1 MSIPPFY
8 NETENEYASI
18 DATHAV
24 CITNFSQEAC
34 LVLAYMHPHLDIDT
48 LSCKD
53 GNPPSKSPT
62 LYTHDVP

>member
-8 NETENEYASI
+8 NETENEYALI

-34 LVLAYMHPHLDIDT
+34 LDIDT

-53 GNPPSKSPT
+53 GNPPSKSNDIRET
-62 LYTHDVP
+62 KVGQT